1 MSTES
6 RYRYTGEP
14 LEDLS
19 KWATRAARVPEQ
31 AVIDDA
37 LAANVA
43 TLSDLQSRLYAQ
55 KETGVIVILQ
65 GMDTAGKDGLIRH
78 VLSGLNPAGTS
89 VVSFKQPTNRQLSHD
104 FLWRVNRELP
114 ERGEIRIFNRSQY
127 EDVLISRVHP
137 EMLLTQ
143 HIPGVTTLA
152 DVGDAFFDRRYRDL
166 RHFETYLRHQGF
178 VTIKF
183 FLHLSRD
190 EQTRRFER
198 RIEIPSKN
206 WKFSP
211 SDMQERAFWNDYQV
225 AYTKM
230 LTNTATKKDPWY
242 IIPADDKGVARLI
255 VSNILVKRLQNLR
268 PTYPQVTPE
277 TQAQLR
283 QTLAKLKNN
292 EL

>member
-14 LEDLS
+14 LENLN

-152 DVGDAFFDRRYRDL
+152 DVGDSFLTAAI
-166 RHFETYLRHQGF
+166 
-178 VTIKF
+178 VTCVILKRIYGIKV
-183 FLHLSRD
+183 L
-190 EQTRRFER
+190 
-198 RIEIPSKN
+198 
-206 WKFSP
+206 
-211 SDMQERAFWNDYQV
+211 
-225 AYTKM
+225 
-230 LTNTATKKDPWY
+230 
-242 IIPADDKGVARLI
+242 
-255 VSNILVKRLQNLR
+255 
-268 PTYPQVTPE
+268 
-277 TQAQLR
+277 
-283 QTLAKLKNN
+283 
-292 EL
+292 